1 VRARPRP
8 WDGSCDQGGE
18 DPPPLS
24 LARDSLLPRLVD
36 KAVEVAVKT
45 GELDT
50 VDHEVAWLDDGRR
63 SLAIAVCTSPPARP
77 DRVAAQAAAIWDH

>member
-1 VRARPRP
+1 MEAVIREGRILYA
-8 WDGSCDQGGE
+8 
-18 DPPPLS
+18 LS

-50 VDHEVAWLDDGRR
+50 VYHEVAWLDDGRR
-63 SLAIAVCTSPPARP
+63 SLAIAVCSSPPVRP
-77 DRVAAQAAAIWDH
+77 DRVAAQAAALWDH